1 MLTIRTFY
9 GHDLGAV
16 CKMKNE
22 LYLGSC
28 FPIYQSASSSSSH
41 NQVRRGS
48 DHWHRHRWEIY
59 RTTLTNPCNN
69 LQKSMYQCWQ
79 TPVCSK
85 LEKSMCSSSGHNQ
98 VRRGSDHWHRHR
110 WSWTEVSFQ
119 SSLCSV
125 SNNVSFCLF
134 FCELELSNILLH
146 FDTSLVLT
154 ITTRENAEPN
164 IIIKNKEISHLLSLF
179 PILFLF
185 CVKQNAS
192 LLLFFANW
200 NFPTFCYISTL
211 LWSSQ

>member
-1 MLTIRTFY
+1 M
-9 GHDLGAV
+9 
-16 CKMKNE
+16 
-22 LYLGSC
+22 GSC

-48 DHWHRHRWEIY
+48 DHWHRHHWEIY

-79 TPVCSK
+79 TQFCSK

-134 FCELELSNILLH
+134 LRAGTFQHSVIFRHFSGPHNNNKGECRTKHNHQEQRSFTCSFTFFQSSFCSVSNKMLLCC
-146 FDTSLVLT
+146 F
-154 ITTRENAEPN
+154 
-164 IIIKNKEISHLLSLF
+164 
-179 PILFLF
+179 
-185 CVKQNAS
+185 
-192 LLLFFANW
+192 FFANW
-200 NFPTFCYISTL
+200 NFPTFFQCYFKTIL
-211 LWSSQ
+211 

>member
-1 MLTIRTFY
+1 
-9 GHDLGAV
+9 
-16 CKMKNE
+16 MKNE

-48 DHWHRHRWEIY
+48 DHWHRHHWEIY

-119 SSLCSV
+119 PLSAQCQTMFLCS
-125 SNNVSFCLF
+125 FFRF
-134 FCELELSNILLH
+134 FCELELFNILLY
-146 FDTSLVLT
+146 FDTSLALK
-154 ITTRENAEPN
+154 ITTRENAQRN
-164 IIIKNKEISHLLSLF
+164 KIIKNKEVSLVLSLF

-185 CVKQNAS
+185 CVKQCFFAAF
-192 LLLFFANW
+192 FFANW
-200 NFPTFCYISTL
+200 NFPTFFQCYFKTIL
-211 LWSSQ
+211 